1 MHVETFLVFYTRVQ
15 SANAFSEKVWFLL
28 RGIFNTI
35 KIAFEKLY
43 IFKQINPNRKKK
55 PNKNKN

>member
-55 PNKNKN
+55 AK